1 MMKWPKQY
9 KSQLIKLL
17 PPLSS
22 EVEKDKCHER
32 KLVRL
37 GWMIQMWRKGGL
49 YKKGGVYRKRGSEHM
64 YQSTKKE
71 RRRTHRES
79 RVRRVNSNNSYVIE
93 ASSGQLV
100 LKKWF
105 FSIIRL
111 AFYSLFFSSGGVPLW
126 LFVSLS
132 YKFIV

>member
-9 KSQLIKLL
+9 KSQLSKLL
-17 PPLSS
+17 PPPSS
-22 EVEKDKCHER
+22 KVEKDKCHER

-49 YKKGGVYRKRGSEHM
+49 YKKGGVYRKRGPKHM

-71 RRRTHRES
+71 RRTHRES

-93 ASSGQLV
+93 ASSGQSV

-105 FSIIRL
+105 FPIIKL
-111 AFYSLFFSSGGVPLW
+111 AFYSLFFSSGEVPLW